1 MKKIMALCIFL
12 ITAAVLLHAQAQVPG
27 FSNTVHASFGQY
39 ANQKDSKV
47 QFFGFTD
54 YFTGNITVGK
64 LTFAGDITWRFLP
77 SSSGVQTEFLDR
89 NVNVVIMPVKG
100 LDIGLGTNLNWTV
113 GPGPSSGPTWSAY
126 NRPYYGGINLMN
138 STSSVSALPN
148 YPKKGFEVINHYA
161 QQAFAIRYRYENIF
175 EAGFSLPV
183 LTPGKNFNAGLG
195 IKGNI
200 KDIVSIGFAYNGP
213 FNTGKNYLY
222 LGVSTTALKG
232 FTIGAYWNMLT
243 DSSQNAKDGAQT
255 IGALIDFEMKGF
267 RIKPEGA
274 VTFHSDSDWA
284 PSGYAGV
291 DAHMSF
297 TKEILGGINAS
308 FGIGSDRIKNDPDNK
323 EKAGARLD
331 VNPYI
336 VWNINKTHVLSAGA
350 HLTPVWWRDGYS
362 TFGWEIP
369 IAWKIKF

>member
-1 MKKIMALCIFL
+1 MKKITLLCLFL
-12 ITAAVLLHAQAQVPG
+12 IAAAALLSAQAQVPG

-39 ANQKDSKV
+39 ASQKDSKV

-64 LTFAGDITWRFLP
+64 LVFAGDIAWRFVP
-77 SSSGVQTEFLDR
+77 SSRGIQTEFLDR
-89 NVNVVIMPVKG
+89 NVNVVIRPIKE

-126 NRPYYGGINLMN
+126 NRPYYGGINLIN
-138 STSSVSALPN
+138 GSYSISALN
-148 YPKKGFEVINHYA
+148 EYPQKGFEVINHYA
-161 QQAFAIRYRYENIF
+161 HQAFAIRYKYENIF

-183 LTPGKNFNAGLG
+183 LDPGRNFNAGLG

-200 KDIVSIGFAYNGP
+200 KDIVTLGFAYNGP
-213 FNTGKNYLY
+213 FNAGKNYLY
-222 LGVSTTALKG
+222 VGVSTTAVKD
-232 FTIGAYWNMLT
+232 FTLGAYWNMLT
-243 DSSQNAKDGAQT
+243 DTSTAAKDGEQT
-255 IGALIDFEMKGF
+255 IGAVIDFEIKGF

-274 VTFHSDSDWA
+274 ITFHSDTDWA
-284 PSGYAGV
+284 PAGYVGV
-291 DAHMSF
+291 DAYMSF

-308 FGIGSDRIKNDPDNK
+308 LGIGSDRVQNDPDNK

-331 VNPYI
+331 INPYI
-336 VWNINKTHVLSAGA
+336 VWNINKQQALSAGV

-362 TFGWEIP
+362 SFGWEIP
-369 IAWKIKF
+369 IAWKFKF